1 MEIAEQMRLGSLH
14 KSLLTQSQQLMLRTP
29 SQMQSQVQILTER
42 NQDVLDRLGEREIL
56 LRSRLALWDNY
67 MGDQERLMTWLRDM
81 EREKQMLNLKH
92 VAVKRIPRV
101 LKKIE
106 NLLDRMP
113 LGEKLFKD
121 LVSQQNELQNNYD
134 SNTISSIRIELHSLQ
149 ERISSLRA
157 GLRTWMDHLLRVQ
170 RLASECD
177 EKENNALT
185 EMDKPMEILAL
196 PIPRDEEAAQRDLRL
211 CQTSTTNLEG
221 LTPELEALNSLQEEL
236 KECVSPSD
244 IKQTSQRAWLLW
256 QKQADMKHQLALRMG
271 QLESRSVLLD
281 LFRTQNQRFIDW
293 ANRTVLR
300 LEAKDISVQDQIYR
314 FETDYKEEISAK
326 EKEISWLCKVKDQL
340 YLSLDSEKKEVDE
353 AILMAKSRYNDL
365 LQLYKTKLDKLKN
378 ILNTQEKLE
387 SDLRELNRLLTEI
400 ENKISES
407 TKLTGIGLE
416 EYKINLKSHCD
427 LEKRINQNSERVS
440 RVLNQG
446 EILIN
451 DFDNSNT
458 SSDISHIQNDISSI
472 DSRWKT
478 ICLKTSERKM
488 KNKETWEQW
497 QLYLEEY
504 KSLKKW
510 IDKRITVVEFDV
522 ASINLSECKEKEK
535 ELDIIMSNINGNIN
549 TLDEFNSL
557 FCLLAK
563 EGKLDEGGELKEIHT
578 STLDDWEN
586 L

>member
-1 MEIAEQMRLGSLH
+1 MG
-14 KSLLTQSQQLMLRTP
+14 
-29 SQMQSQVQILTER
+29 ILTER

-81 EREKQMLNLKH
+81 EREKQLLNLIH

-121 LVSQQNELQNNYD
+121 LVSRQNELQNNYD

-177 EKENNALT
+177 EKEKNALK
-185 EMDKPMEILAL
+185 EMDKPKEILAL

-244 IKQTSQRAWLLW
+244 IKQTNQRAWLLW
-256 QKQADMKHQLALRMG
+256 QKQADMKHQLAL
-271 QLESRSVLLD
+271 RSVLLD

-326 EKEISWLCKVKDQL
+326 EKEISW
-340 YLSLDSEKKEVDE
+340 
-353 AILMAKSRYNDL
+353 
-365 LQLYKTKLDKLKN
+365 
-378 ILNTQEKLE
+378 
-387 SDLRELNRLLTEI
+387 
-400 ENKISES
+400 
-407 TKLTGIGLE
+407 
-416 EYKINLKSHCD
+416 
-427 LEKRINQNSERVS
+427 
-440 RVLNQG
+440 
-446 EILIN
+446 
-451 DFDNSNT
+451 
-458 SSDISHIQNDISSI
+458 
-472 DSRWKT
+472 
-478 ICLKTSERKM
+478 
-488 KNKETWEQW
+488 
-497 QLYLEEY
+497 
-504 KSLKKW
+504 
-510 IDKRITVVEFDV
+510 
-522 ASINLSECKEKEK
+522 
-535 ELDIIMSNINGNIN
+535 
-549 TLDEFNSL
+549 
-557 FCLLAK
+557 
-563 EGKLDEGGELKEIHT
+563 
-578 STLDDWEN
+578 
-586 L
+586 